1 MPKRT
6 MTLSPPAL
14 IYSPHFTAAL
24 RFAQIKANKQNVKN
38 PRVDPSKLARCW
50 RCPEPLVGDAFHL
63 PCSGLAFATQ
73 KILGAFRFCMCT
85 AKGGCSQS
93 VAEDG
98 PSLCDSCC
106 WEQPTPGRSGC
117 ASGGLMGVILQVAL
131 PSRVLAAAR
140 LQCGAAGAGAS
151 RGLGVCAEHARLAA
165 RGESARAM
173 EIGDFLVW
181 LGPVANSQCVGKLF
195 EVV

>member
-1 MPKRT
+1 
-6 MTLSPPAL
+6 
-14 IYSPHFTAAL
+14 
-24 RFAQIKANKQNVKN
+24 
-38 PRVDPSKLARCW
+38 
-50 RCPEPLVGDAFHL
+50 
-63 PCSGLAFATQ
+63 
-73 KILGAFRFCMCT
+73 MCT
-85 AKGGCSQS
+85 ARGGCSQS

-117 ASGGLMGVILQVAL
+117 GSGGLMGVILQVAL

-173 EIGDFLVW
+173 EIGDFLGR
-181 LGPVANSQCVGKLF
+181 LGPGATRSVSLLEIMNMIYFLVSTSSACNFGKHNGHLVLFTAETSAKITSGTQNTHPTLLSFGWACRFPPTHTSVHAHEVGHFRPSSVFAEISANI
-195 EVV
+195 

>member
-1 MPKRT
+1 
-6 MTLSPPAL
+6 
-14 IYSPHFTAAL
+14 
-24 RFAQIKANKQNVKN
+24 
-38 PRVDPSKLARCW
+38 
-50 RCPEPLVGDAFHL
+50 
-63 PCSGLAFATQ
+63 
-73 KILGAFRFCMCT
+73 MCT
-85 AKGGCSQS
+85 ARGGCSQS

-173 EIGDFLVW
+173 EIDDFLKLRFRHATRIPRDVTQAHK
-181 LGPVANSQCVGKLF
+181 LREALRAKRRPCACGPMFFGLWRVATLARGWCPAHRGPRPDLAYR
-195 EVV
+195 EGHTL